1 MRGLKKSKRREEKAN
16 MPKRR
21 REIREQKMKKPK
33 LGKNQEVKAEEARK
47 ERKENT
53 VGNREKGPGKRK

>member
-1 MRGLKKSKRREEKAN
+1 MSGLKKSKRREEKAN

-33 LGKNQEVKAEEARK
+33 LRK
-47 ERKENT
+47 TK
-53 VGNREKGPGKRK
+53 K